1 MTSDP
6 NFEALSGDTLL
17 DLFASAAVMLRAA
30 AGRIDAINV
39 YPVPDGDTGSNMAAT
54 LEEAVGRARAAAGSG
69 GAGDV
74 LMALA
79 RGALYGARGNSGVIL
94 SQALRGMASEATS
107 GTLDGAA
114 LARALETGSTA
125 AYSAVS
131 KPVEGTM
138 LTVLRAAAAGAR
150 QAADAGGNVLS
161 TLSAAVAGAET
172 AEALTPTQLPSLA
185 EAGVTDSGGEGVCV
199 ILRGLLAGIDGET
212 RDVTPRHTI
221 SAPIASLAGHAS
233 DEFGFCTEFLI
244 EAELAELDLEAVRHL
259 VEAGPNHSVV
269 VVGDATLARVHVH
282 TDHPEA
288 LISAAS
294 SFGRVSR
301 VKIEDM
307 DAQRERF
314 GQTGSGAG
322 TKLAVLAL
330 APGPG
335 FQAIFAGLGARTLP
349 LGAVAKPSA
358 GDLAAA
364 ADGLRLADVILLPN
378 HSNVLM
384 AAEQAV
390 ALARCTLHVVPSR
403 SAPEGIAAALAFDA
417 ARSAAENVETMVA
430 AVASVQTVEVTQAAA
445 DRTADGVTMSAG
457 DDIAL
462 LDGRLVAAACS
473 PLDALLAGL
482 AKAEVAAANLIT
494 VYAGAGISS
503 AELVEARA
511 AVLER
516 FRVEVEGLSGGQDLY
531 TFIASIER

>member
-17 DLFASAAVMLRAA
+17 DLFASAAVMLRTA

-94 SQALRGMASEATS
+94 SQALRGMASEATDD
-107 GTLDGAA
+107 TLDGAA

-150 QAADAGGNVLS
+150 QAADAGGNVFS
-161 TLSAAVAGAET
+161 TLVAAVAGAET

-221 SAPIASLAGHAS
+221 SAPIASLAG
-233 DEFGFCTEFLI
+233 
-244 EAELAELDLEAVRHL
+244 
-259 VEAGPNHSVV
+259 
-269 VVGDATLARVHVH
+269 
-282 TDHPEA
+282 
-288 LISAAS
+288 
-294 SFGRVSR
+294 
-301 VKIEDM
+301 
-307 DAQRERF
+307 
-314 GQTGSGAG
+314 
-322 TKLAVLAL
+322 
-330 APGPG
+330 
-335 FQAIFAGLGARTLP
+335 LGARTLP

-358 GDLAAA
+358 GDLASA

-403 SAPEGIAAALAFDA
+403 SVPEGIAAALAFDA
-417 ARSAAENVETMVA
+417 ARSAAENVETMLA

-494 VYAGAGISS
+494 IYAGAGISS

-516 FRVEVEGLSGGQDLY
+516 FRVDVEGLSGGQELY
-531 TFIASIER
+531 AFVASIER